1 MRTIHSPESPL
12 DCCSLAGLNRAS
24 LSNLAPVW
32 SVIVRQE
39 GDVWGGGGG
48 SIWVIRWMYGLSL
61 SGKKG
66 KCVCVAGGG
75 GACGETRFPRAL
87 LHVLHRKGTG
97 EAWKETGQTLMT
109 T

>member
-66 KCVCVAGGG
+66 KCVCVAGGAEEHAEKQG
-75 GACGETRFPRAL
+75 FQGLSSMCCIGRAQE
-87 LHVLHRKGTG
+87 RPGRRQGKP
-97 EAWKETGQTLMT
+97 
-109 T
+109 